1 MHVPKIIKFPDLGK
15 WLFLVTLIMAL
26 GTACGPEL
34 PTRLPTAPAILLT
47 RPPTPMVMDERPITE
62 IPAVPTSTQT
72 PNPTPTVMPDPDYH
86 LELAPGLPVKLEEA
100 ALELSEMDPLLFS
113 WSSGQVV
120 DGSIVK
126 LSINE
131 GAPLAHW
138 IYVIAAPFAT
148 VADDI
153 SMEEVS
159 AGWQTGSNVLGNL
172 ILDQE
177 TLDTFSSIWG
187 PPSPD
192 IHPVESNGLVD
203 ALWNGRP
210 SWTIIPFDQ
219 LSPELKVLRL
229 NGYSPLAREFDAA
242 SYPLNVVIGVTGD
255 AAGIAQLQS
264 SWIGPRTNREPLKLT
279 RVAMS
284 GVTALGRAT
293 AYQMEIGGIT
303 TPGVIVAP
311 VMQAADIAHVSHEV
325 SFAPDCPYP
334 NPIGDPIFC
343 ARDSYLALIES
354 IGTDVVELT
363 GNHVNDWGAVNLEHT
378 IDLYEAAGMQI
389 FGGGRNLAQA
399 NEPALFEHH
408 GNKVAFVGCNPVGPA
423 FSWATDTSAGSRPCD
438 YQAFYK
444 QIQELREQGY
454 LVLATLQ
461 YNEYYHYQATPQQK
475 TDFKALVEA
484 GATAVSGSQGHHV
497 QAFDLY
503 NGSFIHYGLGNLF
516 FDQMDML
523 GTRQSFID
531 TYVIYDGRLISVELF
546 TSLIE
551 KYCCPR
557 TMTESERAQLLQ
569 TVFQASGW

>member
-1 MHVPKIIKFPDLGK
+1 MRVPQCIKLPDLGK
-15 WLFLVTLIMAL
+15 WLVMITILMVL
-26 GTACGPEL
+26 GTACGSEL

-47 RPPTPMVMDERPITE
+47 RPPTPMVMNERPSTE
-62 IPAVPTSTQT
+62 VAAVPTATQT
-72 PNPTPTVMPDPDYH
+72 PKPTPVVMPDPDFY
-86 LELAPGLPVKLEEA
+86 LELAPGLPVKMGEA
-100 ALELSEMDPLLFS
+100 AKELSRMAPQLFS
-113 WSSGQVV
+113 WTQGQVV
-120 DGSIVK
+120 NGSIVK
-126 LSINE
+126 LSMNE
-131 GAPLAHW
+131 GTPLAQW
-138 IYVIAAPFAT
+138 TYVIAAPFAT
-148 VADDI
+148 VTDDV
-153 SMEEVS
+153 SLDEVM
-159 AGWQTGSNVLGNL
+159 AGWQTGSNGLGNL
-172 ILDQE
+172 VLDQE
-177 TLDTFSSIWG
+177 TMDTFSSIWG
-187 PPSPD
+187 SPSTN
-192 IHPVESNGLVD
+192 IQIVESNELVD
-203 ALWNGRP
+203 ALWKGRP

-229 NGYSPLAREFDAA
+229 NGFSPLARDFDTS
-242 SYPLNVVIGVTGD
+242 SYPLKVVIGVTGD
-255 AAGIAQLQS
+255 ADGIAQLQS
-264 SWIGPRTNREPLKLT
+264 NWTGPRSNRDPLKLT

-303 TPGVIVAP
+303 NPGVIVAP

-363 GNHVNDWGAVNLEHT
+363 GNHVNDWGPHNLEHT
-378 IDLYEAAGMQI
+378 IDLYETAGMKI

-399 NEPALFEHH
+399 NEPALFEHN

-423 FSWATDTSAGSRPCD
+423 FAWAAENSAGSRPCD
-438 YQAFYK
+438 YQAFYE
-444 QIQELREQGY
+444 QIRELREQGY
-454 LVLATLQ
+454 LVMTTLQ
-461 YNEYYHYQATPQQK
+461 YNEYYHYQATPQQQA
-475 TDFKALVEA
+475 DFKALIEA
-484 GATAVSGSQGHHV
+484 GATAVSGSQGHHA
-497 QAFDLY
+497 QGFDFY

-531 TYVIYDGRLISVELF
+531 TYIIYDSRLISVELF

-551 KYCCPR
+551 NYCCPR
-557 TMTESERAQLLQ
+557 TMSESERAQLLQ